1 MALSR
6 NTSKIVS
13 PAIRVTV
20 IMIITTG
27 VVYPLLV
34 TAIGQTALPYQ
45 SNGSQVMIDGKVVG
59 SKLIAQEFDSQKF
72 FHSRPSSD
80 SASGV
85 DPDIT
90 VEEANSQTSS
100 ISDATGIPVNTLK
113 TLVELDMERNR
124 NANALVFAPDYVNVL
139 ELNVGLVKNYPQA
152 YQQEI
157 SGEK

>member
-59 SKLIAQEFDSQKF
+59 SKLIAQEFDSPKF

-90 VEEANSQTSS
+90 VEEANSQILS

-139 ELNVGLVKNYPQA
+139 ELNVELVKNYPQA

>member
-45 SNGSQVMIDGKVVG
+45 SNGSQVMLDGKVVG
-59 SKLIAQEFDSQKF
+59 SKLIAQEFDSPKF

-90 VEEANSQTSS
+90 VEEANSQILS

-124 NANALVFAPDYVNVL
+124 NANAIVFAPDYVNVL
-139 ELNVGLVKNYPQA
+139 ELSVELVKNYPQA

-157 SGEK
+157 NGEK

>member
-45 SNGSQVMIDGKVVG
+45 SNGNQVMIDGKVVG

-139 ELNVGLVKNYPQA
+139 ELNVELVKNYPQA